1 MINKKLFSIILS
13 LQLIF
18 AIQLNNFKNIEKN
31 SILFEENILPYK
43 TYNLLTSTIPFWKNN
58 IMYNES
64 IMFIGKDSV
73 ASLLY
78 KLTEI
83 ISITSYDGTIT
94 YIEGTDYLVKNGK
107 IYLTSGTRIPF
118 FTIE

>member
-1 MINKKLFSIILS
+1 MVNKKLFSIILS

-18 AIQLNNFKNIEKN
+18 SIQLNNIKNWEEN
-31 SILFEENILPYK
+31 SFLLKENILPYK

-64 IMFIGKDSV
+64 IMFIGKNSV
-73 ASLLY
+73 APLLY

-83 ISITSYDGTIT
+83 ISITSYDGTIN
-94 YIEGTDYLVKNGK
+94 ILKVQ
-107 IYLTSGTRIPF
+107 II
-118 FTIE
+118 